1 MIPSELIIIPRYL
14 KIAVDLSSRIVSGE
28 LTEGQRLKGRSV
40 LSTEYGVS
48 PETVRRAMSILS
60 DKGVV
65 EVNLGSGAVVISRE
79 KAVQFVKSFK
89 DDESISE
96 MRVQLAQMF
105 EKRKSMDD
113 DIMAMTTKIID
124 MYRSMRN
131 DLITPV
137 EVEIPKG
144 SGIVGKSIGKLR
156 IWDHT
161 GATVIGVMQGDNLI
175 ISPGSYYEFSQE
187 DRILIV
193 GDKNVVERFNT
204 YISDVRDTEFSDK
217 DS

>member
-1 MIPSELIIIPRYL
+1 MMIPSELVTIPRYL
-14 KIAVDLSSRIVSGE
+14 KIAVDLSSRIASGE
-28 LTEGQRLKGRSV
+28 ILEAQRLKGRSV

-48 PETVRRAMSILS
+48 PETVRRALSILS

-79 KAVQFVKSFK
+79 KAVRFVKSFK
-89 DDESISE
+89 DDESVSE
-96 MRVQLAQMF
+96 LRAQLARMF

-113 DIMAMTTKIID
+113 DIMAMTARIID
-124 MYRSMRN
+124 LYRSMRN

-137 EVEIPKG
+137 EIGIPKG
-144 SGIVGKSIGKLR
+144 SGIIGKSIRNLR

-161 GATVIGVMQGDNLI
+161 GATVVGIMQGNNLI
-175 ISPGSYYEFSQE
+175 ISPGSYYEFSPD

-193 GDKNVVERFNT
+193 GDKNVVERFNS
-204 YISDVRDTEFSDK
+204 YISEVS
-217 DS
+217 